1 MNGTVPWKAEL
12 PWRSITHS
20 NREIAHFADATLKHI
35 AHPEF
40 APDLPGNGAGVM
52 RVRPTGIAGASMMKK
67 IGRCSREESALR

>member
-20 NREIAHFADATLKHI
+20 NRAIAHFADATLKHI

-40 APDLPGNGAGVM
+40 APDLPDD
-52 RVRPTGIAGASMMKK
+52 VRFGS
-67 IGRCSREESALR
+67 

>member
-20 NREIAHFADATLKHI
+20 NRAIAHFADATLKHI

-40 APDLPGNGAGVM
+40 APDLPDD
-52 RVRPTGIAGASMMKK
+52 VRFG
-67 IGRCSREESALR
+67 SRLCENPY